1 MLLSGVSL
9 TGGYRAVGQ
18 RDRLARERCLSER
31 VTSPQVVGPAQVF
44 AGFRVPFCR
53 PSVVRVGSA
62 VGHRVN
68 DFASGWV
75 GPVMLVVST
84 VGFGL
89 GLSAVWENWS
99 SESAIRCLAGTLVWS
114 CVLAQFG
121 RTQTVVGSGRAGA
134 VPGPLCFVFFFR
146 CAPHR
151 RELVSGCTPQERA
164 RIWLQEPHS
173 VEVSLVSF
181 LLGLPSTV

>member
-1 MLLSGVSL
+1 VSGVSIRLIRRLLAQRRCSVGLAWRQRLVLLSGVSL

-68 DFASGWV
+68 DLPLV
-75 GPVMLVVST
+75 GLDLVMQVVST

-89 GLSAVWENWS
+89 
-99 SESAIRCLAGTLVWS
+99 
-114 CVLAQFG
+114 
-121 RTQTVVGSGRAGA
+121 
-134 VPGPLCFVFFFR
+134 CFVFSLR

-151 RELVSGCTPQERA
+151 RELVSGCTPHERA